1 MDRAMVVVVVVPM
14 LMWEVLVCGRNVWGA
29 KALDVFASRISSRLA
44 AAMEAI
50 LVLVSTFIISCYSCC
65 VVVAI

>member
-1 MDRAMVVVVVVPM
+1 MDRAMVVVVLM
-14 LMWEVLVCGRNVWGA
+14 LMWEVLLCGRNVWGA
-29 KALDVFASRISSRLA
+29 KALDVFASRIRSRLA
-44 AAMEAI
+44 AAMEAM